1 MRLRLSAMPTFALLG
16 AGVLLSSSC
25 ESIQIG
31 GDGLSMNLSP
41 QEAQVCRDAV
51 QDALAERNV
60 SEDWIERIRYQARRS
75 GRRVTGFEAW
85 VYPKEGGGTLVVELS
100 EVCRVTRVWARG
112 MR

>member
-1 MRLRLSAMPTFALLG
+1 MRSRLSAMPAFALVG
-16 AGVLLSSSC
+16 AGLLLSSSC

-31 GDGLSMNLSP
+31 GDGLSMHLPP

-51 QDALAERNV
+51 RDALAERNV
-60 SEDWIERIRYQARRS
+60 SEDWIERIRYQALRA

-85 VYPKEGGGTLVVELS
+85 VHPKEGGGTLVVELS